1 MSQQAGIGA
10 WIGDSGA
17 SAHMI
22 LSSTSTTNY
31 RTCERPMHDCDGSGL
46 STADLG
52 DVAVVLR
59 PAARVSIP
67 MKLFKVAH
75 VLKICYNLFPLTAF
89 RKRGHGFTGSHG
101 VIVVS

>member
-1 MSQQAGIGA
+1 
-10 WIGDSGA
+10 
-17 SAHMI
+17 
-22 LSSTSTTNY
+22 
-31 RTCERPMHDCDGSGL
+31 MHDCDGSGL